1 MGVRVN
7 LHSSK
12 IMRMPIKVGI
22 RQLSN
27 PEFVQALCKN
37 CNLCLLT
44 KGHPPL
50 SHQPPSLK
58 IWLEVQA
65 LPPAESRGGGAH
77 YVRPFKCALY

>member
-22 RQLSN
+22 CQLSN

-37 CNLCLLT
+37 CNLCLPT

-58 IWLEVQA
+58 IWSEVQA

-77 YVRPFKCALY
+77 